1 MLSGMLVINKEAGF
15 TSSDVV
21 AKLRGILH
29 MRKIGHT
36 GTLDP
41 MATGVLPVCLGNGT
55 KLAELIGDRDKE
67 YIAVMRA
74 GVTTDTQD
82 MTGRVLSRMESDRVR
97 TLISEE
103 KVQEILSGFRG
114 AVSQTVP
121 MYSAVWVNG
130 QRLYNLARAGK
141 CVERPTRTV
150 MIHELELLGTDCSNS
165 ADAVRIR
172 IRVVCSKGTYIRTLC
187 EDIGKA
193 LGTGAA
199 MESLV
204 RTRVGDF
211 RLDEKA
217 LTLSGVQKIM
227 NAHNREQ
234 NSTDNT
240 ARKDVC
246 YPAELLQYIYPV
258 DSFFQNAPQLFVSPD
273 GLPHLLNGN
282 ALNPRDFGSD
292 LNWSLVREEG
302 GKKQAVTAHGSR
314 LETSLFR
321 LYTPEGRFCAL
332 YGYNEAED
340 ALLCV
345 KFFPEQRTDRKL
357 SESQE

>member
-1 MLSGMLVINKEAGF
+1 MLSGVLVINKEAGF

-55 KLAELIGDRDKE
+55 KLAEMIGGREKE
-67 YIAVMRA
+67 YVAVMRA

-82 MTGRVLSRMESDRVR
+82 MTGNILSSMDPDEVR
-97 TLISEE
+97 GLVSEE
-103 KVQEILSGFRG
+103 KVKRILTGFRG
-114 AVSQTVP
+114 EIRQTVP

-130 QRLYNLARAGK
+130 RRLYDLARAGK
-141 CVERPTRTV
+141 RVERPTRTV
-150 MIHELELLGTDCSNS
+150 MIHELEMLEADCSES
-165 ADAVRIR
+165 EDPVRIR

-204 RTRVGDF
+204 RTRAGDF

-217 LTLSGVQKIM
+217 LTLSEVQKIM
-227 NAHNREQ
+227 DAHHADRDLRSGGEI
-234 NSTDNT
+234 
-240 ARKDVC
+240 R
-246 YPAELLQYIYPV
+246 YPAELMQYIYPV
-258 DSFFQNAPQLFVSPD
+258 DSFFQDAPKLIVSQS

-282 ALNPRDFGSD
+282 ALDMRDFGND
-292 LNWSLVREEG
+292 VKWSMVQEKGRN
-302 GKKQAVTAHGSR
+302 KQSVTAHGR
-314 LETSLFR
+314 KREISLFR
-321 LYTPEGRFCAL
+321 LYTPDGRFCAL
-332 YGYNEAED
+332 YGYNEKED
-340 ALLCV
+340 ALFCV
-345 KFFPEQRTDRKL
+345 KFFPEQ
-357 SESQE
+357 